1 MYYSY
6 KYQNVLG
13 KHTIYMYIFLA
24 KKLRKKNLYF
34 IVTFLLNK

>member
-24 KKLRKKNLYF
+24 KKNVLYWD
-34 IVTFLLNK
+34 ISAK